1 MNINKLDDIVNECN
15 NRYHIRKKM
24 KPVVVKSVNYIEY
37 NHNSNDKHPKFQ
49 FGDHGRKS
57 KYKNIF
63 AKRNAPNWSEEIFVI
78 SKIKNTVSWT
88 YVINDRNGEVI
99 VGTCYKKELQKS
111 NQEEF
116 KTEKVNKGK
125 GNKLY
130 VKWNGYDNLFN
141 NWIDKKTWIYKKQVD
156 IFLNHLKL
164 LGNTLMLKLIKI
176 DVDKSKIVLVDL
188 SELSS
193 AVNNYAVK
201 KTVYYKLVVKVDN
214 IDFGRFLLKT
224 QSDTEKS
231 DLEKKISDADKKIH
245 DTSGLAKKQ
254 IIMLKLVNRT

>member
-116 KTEKVNKGK
+116 KTEKVDKGK

-141 NWIDKKTWIYKKQVD
+141 NWIDKKT
-156 IFLNHLKL
+156 
-164 LGNTLMLKLIKI
+164 
-176 DVDKSKIVLVDL
+176 
-188 SELSS
+188 
-193 AVNNYAVK
+193 
-201 KTVYYKLVVKVDN
+201 
-214 IDFGRFLLKT
+214 
-224 QSDTEKS
+224 
-231 DLEKKISDADKKIH
+231 
-245 DTSGLAKKQ
+245 
-254 IIMLKLVNRT
+254 

>member
-1 MNINKLDDIVNECN
+1 M
-15 NRYHIRKKM
+15 
-24 KPVVVKSVNYIEY
+24 
-37 NHNSNDKHPKFQ
+37 
-49 FGDHGRKS
+49 
-57 KYKNIF
+57 
-63 AKRNAPNWSEEIFVI
+63 
-78 SKIKNTVSWT
+78 
-88 YVINDRNGEVI
+88 
-99 VGTCYKKELQKS
+99 
-111 NQEEF
+111 
-116 KTEKVNKGK
+116 
-125 GNKLY
+125 
-130 VKWNGYDNLFN
+130 
-141 NWIDKKTWIYKKQVD
+141 
-156 IFLNHLKL
+156 KL

-224 QSDTEKS
+224 QYDTEKS